1 MPMRSI
7 KDGGRHALASRIGTV
22 LCWVAS
28 GVAAAVCLSIIGY
41 LLWQG
46 WHALNWTFLTTD
58 PNPSLIENV
67 AGGVRSPMVG
77 TVIVVLLSILI
88 ALPLA
93 VGAAIFLAEYMDERR
108 WTTRIVRVG
117 LETLASVPSVVFG
130 MFGLA
135 LFTLGY
141 FQFLS
146 SNGAQGSNVAYGRSF
161 LVCSIVMG
169 IHILPFVI
177 KVCEE
182 AIRNV
187 PRPLRQGALALGMTK
202 WRTISKVVLPAAR
215 SGIATAAVLGMG
227 LAAGDTAIVTLTL
240 GGTMTMSVDNWW
252 QPANWMALLRGA
264 GSTLTSFTYFN
275 SPAGEGNSPAAALGA
290 AFILMCI
297 VLVFNLGA
305 VLLFR
310 RRDMAGR

>member
-1 MPMRSI
+1 MRMRSLN
-7 KDGGRHALASRIGTV
+7 DGGRHGLGSRVGTV
-22 LCWVAS
+22 LCWIAS
-28 GVAAAVCLSIIGY
+28 AVAAAVCLFIIGY

-58 PNPSLIENV
+58 PTPSLLENV
-67 AGGVRSPMVG
+67 AGGVRTPMVG
-77 TVIVVLLSILI
+77 TAIVVLFSILV

-93 VGAAIFLAEYMDERR
+93 VAAAIFLAEYMDERR
-108 WTTRIVRVG
+108 LVTRLVRIG

-135 LFTLGY
+135 LFTMGY

-146 SNGAQGSNVAYGRSF
+146 SNGAHGSDVAFGRSF
-161 LVCSIVMG
+161 LVASIVMA

-182 AIRNV
+182 AIRNI

-202 WRTISKVVLPAAR
+202 WRTIRKVVLPAA
-215 SGIATAAVLGMG
+215 SPGIATAAVLGMG
-227 LAAGDTAIVTLTL
+227 LAAGDTAIVALTL
-240 GGTMTMSVDNWW
+240 GGSMTMSVDRWW

-264 GSTLTSFTYFN
+264 GSTLTLFTYFN
-275 SPAGEGNSPAAALGA
+275 SPAGEGNSPTAALGA
-290 AFILMCI
+290 AFILICI
-297 VLVFNLGA
+297 VLIFNLAA

-310 RRDMAGR
+310 RGDMAGR